1 MDLTTIIT
9 MVIEE
14 ILSEV
19 SMKAPTLLL
28 AIGIFIL
35 FWVSGR
41 IFKAI
46 VQRIMNEKNLHE
58 NISRVLVGII
68 KNIML
73 ILGLITALGTMGVN
87 ISAIVA
93 GLGLTGFAFGF
104 AFKDM
109 LSNFISG
116 ALIFIYEPFKLGDT
130 IEVEGK
136 TGKVIDIILRYVTIE
151 AEDQKVL
158 VPNSISVSKVI
169 SVKQ

>member
-1 MDLTTIIT
+1 ML
-9 MVIEE
+9 IEE
-14 ILSEV
+14 IISKV
-19 SMKAPTLLL
+19 SMQAPTLVL
-28 AIGIFIL
+28 AIGIFTL
-35 FWVSGR
+35 FWVSGT
-41 IFKAI
+41 ILKTI
-46 VQRIMNEKNLHE
+46 VQRKMAEKSPHA
-58 NISRVLVGII
+58 NIAKVLAGIV

-73 ILGLITALGTMGVN
+73 IVGLITALGTLGVN

-116 ALIFIYEPFKLGDT
+116 VLIFIYEPFKLGDT

-136 TGKVIDIILRYVTIE
+136 TGKVIDINLRYVTIE

-169 SVKQ
+169 SVKK

>member
-1 MDLTTIIT
+1 MNYEEVVSII
-9 MVIEE
+9 
-14 ILSEV
+14 
-19 SMKAPTLLL
+19 SMKAPSLLL
-28 AIGIFIL
+28 SIGIFIL
-35 FWVSGR
+35 FWICGT
-41 IFKAI
+41 ILKTI
-46 VQRIMNEKNLHE
+46 VRRVMDEKSPHT
-58 NISRVLVGII
+58 NISRVLAGIV

-73 ILGLITALGTMGVN
+73 ILGLITALGTLGVN

-116 ALIFIYEPFKLGDT
+116 VLIFIYEPFNLGDT

-136 TGKVIDIILRYVTIE
+136 IGKVIDINLRYVTIE

-169 SVKQ
+169 AVKR

>member
-1 MDLTTIIT
+1 

-14 ILSEV
+14 ILSAV

-28 AIGIFIL
+28 AFGIFIL

-46 VQRIMNEKNLHE
+46 VQRMMDEKSIHGK
-58 NISRVLVGII
+58 ISRVLAGIA

-73 ILGLITALGTMGVN
+73 ILGLITALGTLGIN

-136 TGKVIDIILRYVTIE
+136 TGKVIDINLRYVTIE

-169 SVKQ
+169 SVKK

>member
-1 MDLTTIIT
+1 

-14 ILSEV
+14 LVSKV
-19 SMKAPTLLL
+19 SMKAPSIIL
-28 AIGIFIL
+28 ALGIIIL
-35 FWVSGR
+35 FWIGGT
-41 IFKAI
+41 IFKMI
-46 VQRIMNEKNLHE
+46 VRRIMDEKSSHTNISQVLSGIVKNL
-58 NISRVLVGII
+58 
-68 KNIML
+68 ML
-73 ILGLITALGTMGVN
+73 IVGLITALGTLGVN

-116 ALIFIYEPFKLGDT
+116 VLIFIYEPFKLGDT

-136 TGKVIDIILRYVTIE
+136 TGKVININLRYVTIE

-169 SVKQ
+169 AVRR

>member
-1 MDLTTIIT
+1 MD
-9 MVIEE
+9 
-14 ILSEV
+14 
-19 SMKAPTLLL
+19 
-28 AIGIFIL
+28 
-35 FWVSGR
+35 
-41 IFKAI
+41 
-46 VQRIMNEKNLHE
+46 EKSPHA
-58 NISRVLVGII
+58 NISQVLSGIV

-73 ILGLITALGTMGVN
+73 IVGLITALGTLGVN

-116 ALIFIYEPFKLGDT
+116 VLIFIYEPFKLGDT

-136 TGKVIDIILRYVTIE
+136 TGKVIDINLRYVTIE
-151 AEDQKVL
+151 AENQKIL

-169 SVKQ
+169 AVQR

>member
-1 MDLTTIIT
+1 MI
-9 MVIEE
+9 IEE
-14 ILSEV
+14 ILSKV

-35 FWVSGR
+35 FWVGGI

-46 VQRIMNEKNLHE
+46 VLRIMNEKSLHV
-58 NISRVLVGII
+58 NISRVLAGII

-109 LSNFISG
+109 LYNFISG
-116 ALIFIYEPFKLGDT
+116 TLIFIYEPFKLGDT

-136 TGKVIDIILRYVTIE
+136 TGKVIDINLRYVTIE

-169 SVKQ
+169 SVKK

>member
-1 MDLTTIIT
+1 MI
-9 MVIEE
+9 IEE
-14 ILSEV
+14 ILSKV

-35 FWVSGR
+35 FWVGGI

-46 VQRIMNEKNLHE
+46 VLRIMNEKSLHV
-58 NISRVLVGII
+58 NISRVLAGII

-73 ILGLITALGTMGVN
+73 ILGLITALGTLGVN

-130 IEVEGK
+130 IEVEKK
-136 TGKVIDIILRYVTIE
+136 TGKVIDINLRYVTIE
-151 AEDQKVL
+151 TENQKVL
-158 VPNSISVSKVI
+158 IPNSISVSKVI
-169 SVKQ
+169 AVKK

>member
-1 MDLTTIIT
+1 MIF
-9 MVIEE
+9 EE
-14 ILSEV
+14 ILSKV
-19 SMKAPTLLL
+19 STMTPSLILSG
-28 AIGIFIL
+28 GIFIL
-35 FWVSGR
+35 FWISGT
-41 IFKAI
+41 IFKTI
-46 VQRIMNEKNLHE
+46 VRRIMDEKTPHA
-58 NISRVLVGII
+58 NISQVLAGIV

-73 ILGLITALGTMGVN
+73 IVGLITALGTLGVN

-116 ALIFIYEPFKLGDT
+116 ILIFIYEPFKFGDT

-136 TGKVIDIILRYVTIE
+136 TGKVIDINLRYVTIE
-151 AEDQKVL
+151 SENQKVL

-169 SVKQ
+169 AVQR

>member
-1 MDLTTIIT
+1 MIF
-9 MVIEE
+9 EE
-14 ILSEV
+14 LLSNV
-19 SMKAPTLLL
+19 SMKAPSIILSL
-28 AIGIFIL
+28 GIFIL
-35 FWVSGR
+35 FWVSG
-41 IFKAI
+41 AI
-46 VQRIMNEKNLHE
+46 LKIIVRRIMNEKSPHA
-58 NISRVLVGII
+58 NIARVLSGIV

-73 ILGLITALGTMGVN
+73 ILGLITALGTLGVN

-116 ALIFIYEPFKLGDT
+116 ILIFIYEPFRLGDT

-136 TGKVIDIILRYVTIE
+136 IGKVIDINLRYVTIE

-169 SVKQ
+169 AVKK

>member
-1 MDLTTIIT
+1 

-14 ILSEV
+14 LVSKV

-46 VQRIMNEKNLHE
+46 VQRIMNEKSIHV
-58 NISRVLVGII
+58 NISRVLAGIV

-73 ILGLITALGTMGVN
+73 ILGLITALGTLGVN

-136 TGKVIDIILRYVTIE
+136 TGKVIDINLRYVTIE

-169 SVKQ
+169 SVKK

>member
-1 MDLTTIIT
+1 MIF
-9 MVIEE
+9 EE
-14 ILSEV
+14 ILSKV
-19 SMKAPTLLL
+19 STMTPSLIL
-28 AIGIFIL
+28 AVGIFIL
-35 FWVSGR
+35 FWISGT
-41 IFKAI
+41 IFKTI
-46 VQRIMNEKNLHE
+46 VRRIMDEKPPHA
-58 NISRVLVGII
+58 NISQVLAGIV

-73 ILGLITALGTMGVN
+73 IVGLITALGTLGVN

-116 ALIFIYEPFKLGDT
+116 ILIFIYEPFKLGDT

-136 TGKVIDIILRYVTIE
+136 TGKVIDINLRYVTIE
-151 AEDQKVL
+151 SENQKVL

-169 SVKQ
+169 AVQR

>member
-1 MDLTTIIT
+1 

-14 ILSEV
+14 LLSEIL
-19 SMKAPTLLL
+19 MKAPTLLF
-28 AIGIFIL
+28 AIEIFIL

-41 IFKAI
+41 IFKVI
-46 VQRIMNEKNLHE
+46 VQRIMDEKSMHA
-58 NISRVLVGII
+58 NISRVLAGIA

-73 ILGLITALGTMGVN
+73 IIGLITALGTMGIN

-136 TGKVIDIILRYVTIE
+136 TGKVIDINLRYVTIE

-169 SVKQ
+169 SVKK

>member
-1 MDLTTIIT
+1 MI
-9 MVIEE
+9 IEE
-14 ILSEV
+14 ILSNV

-35 FWVSGR
+35 FWVGGI

-46 VQRIMNEKNLHE
+46 VLRIMNEKSLHV
-58 NISRVLVGII
+58 NIPRVLAGII

-73 ILGLITALGTMGVN
+73 ILGLITALGTLGVN

-93 GLGLTGFAFGF
+93 GLGLTCFAFGF

-109 LSNFISG
+109 LS
-116 ALIFIYEPFKLGDT
+116 IFIYEPFKLGDT

-136 TGKVIDIILRYVTIE
+136 TGKVIDSSLCHDRSRRPESLSPQLYI
-151 AEDQKVL
+151 
-158 VPNSISVSKVI
+158 SI
-169 SVKQ
+169 